1 MMTMM
6 TILVLAIRAVVL
18 PIGLGLAVWA
28 DPALAAVAPAQ
39 PEQSD
44 QRIRTADDLLREL
57 ERAGES
63 VARFSATVRYVKTFA
78 IAGDTETRDGSLVFV
93 TDPVDDGATPLRRF
107 LIEFDRLTVGRR
119 VEQKTQTYVFDGR
132 WLLERLPSEKQIVKR
147 EVVPPGERWDP
158 LRLGEGPFPVPVGQR
173 RDDVLREF
181 SAELLPPADGLE
193 SDALRTYAADCWQ
206 LRLTPHPE
214 LADSA
219 DFEEV
224 RVWYDKA
231 DLLPRVVRTVS
242 PSGDE
247 SLVQL
252 RDVRTNDAVRVDEQA
267 MSTDL
272 PAKRDGWTIKV
283 EPWQAR

>member
-6 TILVLAIRAVVL
+6 TLLLLAMRAVVL
-18 PIGLGLAVWA
+18 PLGLGLALCS
-28 DPALAAVAPAQ
+28 DPALAAVEPPQ
-39 PEQSD
+39 PEPSD
-44 QRIRTADDLLREL
+44 DRIGTADDLLREL

-63 VARFSATVRYVKTFA
+63 VTRFSATVRYVKTFA

-93 TDPVDDGATPLRRF
+93 TDAADDGATPRRRF

-119 VEQKTQTYVFDGR
+119 VEQKPQTYVFDGR

-173 RDDVLREF
+173 REDVLREF

-214 LADSA
+214 LADNA

-252 RDVRTNDAVRVDEQA
+252 RDVRTNEAVRVDEKA

-272 PAKRDGWTIKV
+272 PAKRDGWAIKV
-283 EPWQAR
+283 EPWHAR

>member
-1 MMTMM
+1 MMTLM
-6 TILVLAIRAVVL
+6 TLLVLAMRAFVVPLGLGFALCADTTLAVVE
-18 PIGLGLAVWA
+18 PE
-28 DPALAAVAPAQ
+28 Q
-39 PEQSD
+39 PEPTDGGISS
-44 QRIRTADDLLREL
+44 ADDLLREL

-63 VARFSATVRYVKTFA
+63 VARFSASVRYVRTFA

-93 TDPVDDGATPLRRF
+93 TDPADDGATPRRRF

-119 VEQKTQTYVFDGR
+119 VEQKPQTYVFDGR
-132 WLLERLPSEKQIVKR
+132 WLLERLPSERQIVKR

-173 RDDVLREF
+173 REDVLREF
-181 SAELLPPADGLE
+181 SAELLPAGDGLE
-193 SDALRTYAADCWQ
+193 SEALRAYAADCWQ

-214 LADSA
+214 LAANA

-224 RVWYDKA
+224 RVWYDRT

-252 RDVRTNDAVRVDEQA
+252 REVRTNDAVRVDERA

-272 PAKRDGWTIKV
+272 PAKRDGWAIKV
-283 EPWQAR
+283 EPWQAK

>member
-1 MMTMM
+1 MMTLM
-6 TILVLAIRAVVL
+6 TLLVLAMRAVVL
-18 PIGLGLAVWA
+18 PMGLGLALCA
-28 DPALAAVAPAQ
+28 DPALATVEPAQ
-39 PEQSD
+39 PERTD
-44 QRIRTADDLLREL
+44 GEIRTADDLLREL
-57 ERAGES
+57 ERTGES
-63 VARFSATVRYVKTFA
+63 VTRFSATVRYVKTFA

-93 TDPVDDGATPLRRF
+93 TDPADDGATPRRRF

-119 VEQKTQTYVFDGR
+119 VEQKPQTYVFDGR

-173 RDDVLREF
+173 REDVLREF
-181 SAELLPPADGLE
+181 SAELLPAGDGLE
-193 SDALRTYAADCWQ
+193 SEALRAYAADCWQ
-206 LRLTPHPE
+206 LRLTPHAE
-214 LADSA
+214 LADNA

-224 RVWYDKA
+224 RVWYDRT

-252 RDVRTNDAVRVDEQA
+252 REVRTNDAVRVDERA

-272 PAKRDGWTIKV
+272 PAKRDGWAIKV
-283 EPWQAR
+283 EPWQAK

>member
-18 PIGLGLAVWA
+18 PMGLGLALCA
-28 DPALAAVAPAQ
+28 DPALAAVESAQ

-44 QRIRTADDLLREL
+44 GQIRTADDLLREL
-57 ERAGES
+57 ERTGES

-93 TDPVDDGATPLRRF
+93 TDPGDDGATPLRRF

-119 VEQKTQTYVFDGR
+119 VEQKPQTYVFDGR

-224 RVWYDKA
+224 RVWYDKD

-252 RDVRTNDAVRVDEQA
+252 RDLRTNDAVRVDEKA

-283 EPWQAR
+283 EPWQAK